1 MPKAQ
6 LFKFFTELV
15 SITSQ
20 MIGIADVY
28 DATRSNR
35 PYQEAMAYDKVRAI
49 LQTGKGSN
57 FNPTLVENFLRMV
70 EQ

>member
-1 MPKAQ
+1 
-6 LFKFFTELV
+6 
-15 SITSQ
+15 

-70 EQ
+70 ER